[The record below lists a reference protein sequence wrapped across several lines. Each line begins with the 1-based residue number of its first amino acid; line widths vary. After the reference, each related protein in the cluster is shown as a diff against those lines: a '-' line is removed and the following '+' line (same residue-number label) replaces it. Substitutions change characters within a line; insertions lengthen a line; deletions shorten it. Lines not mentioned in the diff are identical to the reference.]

1 MPLCCPTRPP
11 LTARERQEGLNP
23 RPGFDLTPLHQRE
36 DVPALTLSAEL
47 LQGSRAS
54 VWSGISCTVVSLLW
68 TSLGGARGCEL
79 KEHSSEV
86 CRFFFFWTSVYSGWV
101 RWGMGELIRNAQ
113 FHTYTLTWARTDA
126 SVEGRRTDTREKMAV
141 IFPLLCSFSL
151 STNWRSNIPVPRR
164 LLLCSLNCKLPEEK
178 LLKPLWWKKK
188 KKEFRLCI
196 LSCFINTLC
205 TLTTVTFIF

>member
-11 LTARERQEGLNP
+11 LTVRERQEGLNP

-47 LQGSRAS
+47 LQGSQAS

-86 CRFFFFWTSVYSGWV
+86 CRFFFFFEPLFTRGEFAGAWVNWSGTLSFTPTQSPGLEQTLPSRADGRTRER
-101 RWGMGELIRNAQ
+101 RWRLFFPFYVLFLSPQTGAATFQ
-113 FHTYTLTWARTDA
+113 FHAGCCCA
-126 SVEGRRTDTREKMAV
+126 A
-141 IFPLLCSFSL
+141 
-151 STNWRSNIPVPRR
+151 
-164 LLLCSLNCKLPEEK
+164 
-178 LLKPLWWKKK
+178 
-188 KKEFRLCI
+188 
-196 LSCFINTLC
+196 
-205 TLTTVTFIF
+205 